1 MNKASRFILENLAL
15 RAAGLNKFPPYSLW
29 RDREVNGINY
39 GYLPTKASIVDSKDF
54 DVTTMTDQ
62 ELEDI
67 VRTNALGRP
76 MTAPLRLQ
84 KEESGA
90 TEWLLPMEP
99 MISINGQNILTRRK
113 VNKGKI
119 RGSIKERWAQDDYTV
134 TIEGILMSNDGS
146 YPKDD
151 IAKLRSFCEA
161 GHIKVLSPLLE
172 IFDISQIAIESWQ
185 IPFTSGL
192 TNQNYTITA
201 YSDDIYK
208 LLLSR
213 DDLKV

>member
-1 MNKASRFILENLAL
+1 M
-15 RAAGLNKFPPYSLW
+15 
-29 RDREVNGINY
+29 VNGINY
-39 GYLPTKASIVDSKDF
+39 GYLPTKAAIVDSKDF

-84 KEESGA
+84 LEQSGA

-151 IAKLRSFCEA
+151 VTKLKSFCEA
-161 GHIKVLSPLLE
+161 GHVKVLSPLLE
-172 IFDISQIAIESWQ
+172 IFDISQLAIESWQ
-185 IPFTSGL
+185 IPFTTGL